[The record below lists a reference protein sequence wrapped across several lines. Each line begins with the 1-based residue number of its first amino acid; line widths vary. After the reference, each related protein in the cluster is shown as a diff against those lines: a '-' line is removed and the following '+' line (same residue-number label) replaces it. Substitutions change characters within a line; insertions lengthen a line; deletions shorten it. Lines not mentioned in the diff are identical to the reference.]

1 MAAVEPMVVK
11 VKISVDVSEAVE
23 ALRKAADALEKLQ
36 PEQKHEVTVEE
47 VESGIQRISEAQT
60 PTHLI
65 LLEAVDGA
73 ATTFRLEDPFTR
85 GTHKYLVKRGV
96 KRGAARKHP
105 AGSTWYRVPDRP
117 GHFRRDDEEIE
128 LLDIVFPDA

>member
-1 MAAVEPMVVK
+1 MAAVEPMIVK
-11 VKISVDVSEAVE
+11 LKLQVDTTELVKG
-23 ALRKAADALEKLQ
+23 LRDAADALEKLQ
-36 PEQKHEVTVEE
+36 FKSELKATSPEEIEARF
-47 VESGIQRISEAQT
+47 QRISKAQT

-85 GTHKYLVKRGV
+85 GTHKYLVKRAFVGV
-96 KRGAARKHP
+96 ARKHP